1 METVSMPT
9 TPSKSQH
16 VLVLNCGSSSLKFAI
31 IDADNGHE
39 IISGLAERLGS
50 ENPSIK
56 YKYQG
61 DKTVITL
68 AANQAHGEAI
78 NTLVS
83 LIKDHHL
90 DEHLIAVGHRVVH
103 GGEHFTQS
111 ALVDEKVIA
120 GISDASSLADRKSVV

>member
-56 YKYQG
+56 YKY
-61 DKTVITL
+61 
-68 AANQAHGEAI
+68 
-78 NTLVS
+78 
-83 LIKDHHL
+83 HL
-90 DEHLIAVGHRVVH
+90 
-103 GGEHFTQS
+103 S
-111 ALVDEKVIA
+111 C
-120 GISDASSLADRKSVV
+120 